1 MVERLAESATEGRGK
16 VSIVDC
22 DIHNA
27 VPSPES
33 LKPYLSSRW
42 QKHQEMIGPRYRHGF
57 TQGDPYPRGNPN
69 AARLDAW
76 PPSGLPPGSDLA
88 FMREQLLDAL
98 DIEYGILNCLDKVG
112 EQLNEEYA
120 AALARA
126 VNDWQMAEWLEK
138 EPRLRAS
145 IVVPYENADFAAAE
159 IERVSDHPGFVQVLL
174 LVRTREP
181 LGRRKYWRMYEAA
194 EHYGLPVGIHF
205 GGMGGNPI
213 TSSGWPSYYIE
224 DHTTMSQAFQS
235 QVISLV
241 SEGVLERFPDL
252 RVVMIEGGFAWL
264 PPLMWRLDKHWKRLR
279 DEVPHLKR
287 LPSEYVKEH
296 IWLTTQ
302 PMEEPTNPK
311 HLLQVI
317 EHLGSEE
324 KLMFSTDYPHWD
336 YDDPNRAFPIR
347 LPPDLKQKIFSEN
360 ARALYRF
367 EAGE

>member
-1 MVERLAESATEGRGK
+1 MHETSGDKTFPGQAAAG
-16 VSIVDC
+16 IIDC
-22 DIHNA
+22 DVHNN
-27 VPSPES
+27 VPSIEAIYPH
-33 LKPYLSSRW
+33 LPDRWRDYLIEHGVSSI
-42 QKHQEMIGPRYRHGF
+42 EPNY
-57 TQGDPYPRGNPN
+57 YPRGAPLS
-69 AARLDAW
+69 ARPGSR
-76 PPSGLPPGSDLA
+76 PPSGAPPGSDLGLL
-88 FMREQLLDAL
+88 REQLLDPWEVQCA
-98 DIEYGILNCLDKVG
+98 ILNCLYGVQMLYNDDW
-112 EQLNEEYA
+112 A
-120 AALARA
+120 AAMARA
-126 VNDWQMAEWLEK
+126 VNNWQIAEWLEK
-138 EPRLRAS
+138 DPRLRAS

-159 IERVSDHPGFVQVLL
+159 IERVSDHPGFVQILL